1 MKSRHDS
8 LSYRCFLGRFSAPFV
23 GRQSEFRLRH
33 EWELHEL
40 NLTIQLIHFVVFV
53 DRWCEVECFQ
63 FGSTPRSKGSLETF
77 FSCLPVVDYY
87 MFNVCFRLTRH
98 HADDTWKI
106 EQRSR
111 QFSQPCNNYYWD
123 RRRLLLVILVGSEV
137 QFFSVFDR
145 S

>member
-1 MKSRHDS
+1 MFPIRLDTTVEG
-8 LSYRCFLGRFSAPFV
+8 LARDILLLLAP
-23 GRQSEFRLRH
+23 
-33 EWELHEL
+33 
-40 NLTIQLIHFVVFV
+40 I
-53 DRWCEVECFQ
+53 
-63 FGSTPRSKGSLETF
+63 
-77 FSCLPVVDYY
+77 DYY

>member
-1 MKSRHDS
+1 MFPIRLDTAVEGLARDTFLLLARSRLLH
-8 LSYRCFLGRFSAPFV
+8 V
-23 GRQSEFRLRH
+23 QRL
-33 EWELHEL
+33 
-40 NLTIQLIHFVVFV
+40 V
-53 DRWCEVECFQ
+53 
-63 FGSTPRSKGSLETF
+63 FGSPAITL
-77 FSCLPVVDYY
+77 
-87 MFNVCFRLTRH
+87 
-98 HADDTWKI
+98 DDTWKI